1 MSLRTKWI
9 NLFYKTATGS
19 KKVRTLFTP
28 IGAFCY
34 LVFIGLMIVVA
45 SWADKMLGIPQIIP
59 SAWRTS
65 VSVPILVIGI
75 FLALWSILHFVRVKG
90 TPVPFNPPP
99 KLVTTGPYAYVRNP
113 MLTGLFITMLGL
125 GFWADSV
132 SLIFIF
138 TPLFILVNVLELK
151 AIEEPEL
158 AKRLGVEYTAYKQ
171 RTPMFIPRLKIKI

>member
-1 MSLRTKWI
+1 MSLRSNWI
-9 NLFYKTATGS
+9 NLFYKIATGS

-45 SWADKMLGIPQIIP
+45 SWTDKMLGIPQIIP
-59 SAWRTS
+59 SSWRTS

-75 FLALWSILHFVRVKG
+75 FLGLWSFLHFLRVKG

-99 KLVTTGPYAYVRNP
+99 RLVTTGPYAYIRNP

-125 GFWADSV
+125 GLWVNSV
-132 SLIFIF
+132 SLIFIY
-138 TPLFILVNVLELK
+138 TPLFILINVLELK

-158 AKRLGVEYTAYKQ
+158 AKRLGVEYTIYKQ
-171 RTPMFIPRLKIKI
+171 RTPMFIPRLKIKT